1 MSYKLDVDWSVLKI
15 TDAPATKKEELH
27 STSVG
32 LVSSQNNVVWIS
44 AQIDFWYSLKVLYND
59 MRGNFQFY
67 NTDDD
72 DETLHPHLK
81 MAVLSTIWLSL

>member
-1 MSYKLDVDWSVLKI
+1 MSYKLDGDWSGLKI
-15 TDAPATKKEELH
+15 TDAPATKKEELQ
-27 STSVG
+27 TSVG
-32 LVSSQNNVVWIS
+32 LVSSQNSMSSEFLPRLIFGIV
-44 AQIDFWYSLKVLYND
+44 YND

-67 NTDDD
+67 NTDND